1 MRCGDAK
8 PRRAARLT
16 TTADHPWSARAEPAR
31 VPREAQLPPPGESE
45 AFARAQVYPHP
56 IGALRRLPLEIMASP
71 ISVTLAPRDPPAAVV
86 ALVGEHDAYSSQR
99 LEQELGLL
107 LDEGL
112 RVVVDLRDTE
122 FIDSTTLSVLLGA
135 RLRAERA
142 RLGFTIVLP
151 SREFTQIRQILE
163 LTRLGS
169 AFASYG
175 TLDEA
180 LTAAR
185 SGKTS
190 GSVRSA
196 A

>member
-1 MRCGDAK
+1 
-8 PRRAARLT
+8 
-16 TTADHPWSARAEPAR
+16 
-31 VPREAQLPPPGESE
+31 
-45 AFARAQVYPHP
+45 
-56 IGALRRLPLEIMASP
+56 MASP

-99 LEQELGLL
+99 LESELGLL
-107 LDEGL
+107 LDEGV
-112 RVVVDLRDTE
+112 RVVVDLRDSE
-122 FIDSTTLSVLLGA
+122 FIDSTTLAVLLGA
-135 RLRAERA
+135 RHRATQA
-142 RLGFTIVLP
+142 RLGFTLVL
-151 SREFTQIRQILE
+151 SAHEYTQVHQILE

-175 TLDEA
+175 TVDDA

-185 SGKTS
+185 AGETT